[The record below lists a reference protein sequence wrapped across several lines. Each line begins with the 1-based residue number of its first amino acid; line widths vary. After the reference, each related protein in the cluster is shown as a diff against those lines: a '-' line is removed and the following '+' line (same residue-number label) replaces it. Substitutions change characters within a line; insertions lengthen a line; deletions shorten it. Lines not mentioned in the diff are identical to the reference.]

1 MHINLDEITELTDS
15 SVYRLKQVLP
25 RPYEKKDTMLAIT
38 IEASLDQDII
48 MRETLTVMDIL
59 ADIGGFA
66 EVLIFTSSMVL
77 SVFNYQYLNS
87 LIASKLYEEHN
98 NNDPENHVKIELPS
112 SGYFCAFFIDCLKLR
127 SRCSS
132 KCIER
137 NRN

>member
-1 MHINLDEITELTDS
+1 MHVNLDEITELIDS

-59 ADIGGFA
+59 SDIGGFA

-77 SVFNYQYLNS
+77 SVFNYQ
-87 LIASKLYEEHN
+87 
-98 NNDPENHVKIELPS
+98 
-112 SGYFCAFFIDCLKLR
+112 
-127 SRCSS
+127 
-132 KCIER
+132 
-137 NRN
+137 